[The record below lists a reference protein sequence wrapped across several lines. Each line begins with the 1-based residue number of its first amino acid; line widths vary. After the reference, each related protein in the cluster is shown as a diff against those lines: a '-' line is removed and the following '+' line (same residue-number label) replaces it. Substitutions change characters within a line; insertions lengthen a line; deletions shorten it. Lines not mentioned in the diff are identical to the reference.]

1 MFNIDLDTLISRN
14 NALQLTGYTHT
25 HTQKKKKKQGE
36 YDDKK

>member
-14 NALQLTGYTHT
+14 NALQLTGY
-25 HTQKKKKKQGE
+25 KKKKKQGE